1 MHPATDFHVAGC
13 KETFLTGANRMAGK
27 YEKKQKK
34 KSWLWWLL
42 LLLLLGFGAGVWFLW
57 PREQLPKEPVLTVQ
71 TPQKLSLS
79 GNQTF
84 LLDVTISD
92 LGEARYPAM
101 SMSIRFDASRLEF
114 LGVREGNVFI
124 YDDANGVG
132 RRLPDWSCNAESS
145 NKNGLIN
152 IMYLDMT
159 GGKYAFSRDLLAE
172 SDNVVLRLEFRLRG
186 SVRSGDVLDL
196 ILEDAVFAASDE
208 RQSLAMTT
216 GSLKAR
222 NGKIVVGD

>member
-1 MHPATDFHVAGC
+1 
-13 KETFLTGANRMAGK
+13 MAGK
-27 YEKKQKK
+27 HEKKQKK
-34 KSWLWWLL
+34 KSRLRWLL
-42 LLLLLGFGAGVWFLW
+42 LLLLLGLAAGGHFLW
-57 PREQLPKEPVLTVQ
+57 PREQAPKEPVLTVQ

-84 LLDVTISD
+84 VLDVTISD

-124 YDDANGVG
+124 FDDANGVG
-132 RRLPDWSCNAESS
+132 RQLPNWSCNVESS

-159 GGKYAFSRDLLAE
+159 GGKYAFSRELLAE
-172 SDNVVLRLEFRLRG
+172 NDNAVLRLEFRLRG

-208 RQSLAMTT
+208 SQSLAMTT
-216 GSLKAR
+216 DTLKVR